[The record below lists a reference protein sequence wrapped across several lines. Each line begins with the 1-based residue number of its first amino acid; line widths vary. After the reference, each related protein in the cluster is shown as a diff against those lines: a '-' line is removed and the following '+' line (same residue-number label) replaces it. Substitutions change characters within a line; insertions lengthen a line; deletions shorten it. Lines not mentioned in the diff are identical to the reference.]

1 MAIVTVP
8 PTRLDIAV
16 AKTIAAHTEPRIER
30 TAQLLT
36 WGADE
41 HILCALAAGW
51 WLFCRS
57 KGAAKRHAS
66 DHILVTTLVAS
77 ALPHILKAV
86 FDQERPDRTT
96 IRAIGAVSR
105 FRASG
110 LMPSRLGMRYTSGLS
125 LRPPACFRQNKEI

>member
-8 PTRLDIAV
+8 PTRLDIAL
-16 AKTIAAHTEPRIER
+16 AKTIAAHTEPRIEH

-51 WLFCRS
+51 WLSCRS

-77 ALPHILKAV
+77 ALPHKRRYLTKSVGSNDDPGPLARYPV
-86 FDQERPDRTT
+86 FGQ
-96 IRAIGAVSR
+96 AA
-105 FRASG
+105 
-110 LMPSRLGMRYTSGLS
+110 
-125 LRPPACFRQNKEI
+125 